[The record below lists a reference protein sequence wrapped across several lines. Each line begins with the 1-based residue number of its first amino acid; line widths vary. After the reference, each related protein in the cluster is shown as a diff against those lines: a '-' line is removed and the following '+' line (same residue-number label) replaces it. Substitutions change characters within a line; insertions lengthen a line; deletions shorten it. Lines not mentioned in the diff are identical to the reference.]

1 MSGLKQNNSRRFREW
16 RRKALLIPAAGLV
29 CLLAVQSAAAQTG
42 TITGV
47 VTDAVTG
54 QTLESALVRLDGAE
68 SGVLSNTSGRY
79 IITGVSTGSHQV
91 TFTILGYEEH
101 TVDVTVTAGG
111 TAQADGELTA
121 GAIRVQDVVVTGVA
135 RGIPKVKLPFTV
147 DKVDIADIPVP
158 PVSAEGWLVGKVAG
172 VKVQSTSGDPGS
184 TSQIMLRAASSISGS
199 ETPLIIVDNVIT
211 TSSFDDIAALD
222 IESFE
227 IVKGAAGA
235 SMYGSR
241 AANGVIQIFTK
252 RGTGFGGRDYN
263 RVQFRQETGLD
274 QQVGRIPLS
283 QNHPWKTDSEGYL
296 VSVQGN
302 RIEGLT
308 NNIPRSRIEN
318 PDLNGE
324 SVSTSFADGDWPWH
338 LDGWTKYDHIDR
350 IFEDGWLI
358 TNYGVVEGRDGGTNY
373 RTSFE
378 HHRDMGLF
386 PQFFDGF
393 GRKGFRMNLD
403 NNVRD
408 GLAMNFSAVYTQNRR
423 DFDNV
428 SFYSLTFMGPYVDLL
443 ERDPCTGTAPANENL
458 CSELERN
465 WTPSEAC
472 PVEGCLYIEPD
483 ALAQASNPLYF
494 AEITDPQSFNSD
506 LKAAVNSR
514 WNPTAWS
521 DIEAVFAVDRNFYNY
536 QYVSP
541 ADIPYNP
548 EDGDQPS
555 VGYTSRSNSRRQAVN
570 AEVTA
575 SVSRAFGDLNTRT
588 RARYLQRTQDY
599 YYFYGSGAD
608 FIASGV
614 PQLQNTDPDSHYVSS
629 SEITTREEGYFL
641 ITGLD
646 YLGKYIFDGVVRRD
660 GSSLFG
666 ASQRW
671 QTYYRTSLA
680 YRPSMESW
688 WPVPDQVN
696 EFKVHWSL
704 GTAGRRPGF
713 YDQYETYSV
722 SSAAIRPVRQGNK
735 DIRPQRSTENEVGVN
750 MVLFNR
756 ITTSLVYAFKTDV
769 DQILSVPL
777 ARSRGGFS
785 FQTQNAG
792 TLESNTWEYTVE
804 APILATEDFSYNV
817 RVNLDRSRS
826 EITELNRPPYRTGT
840 RYVRE
845 GEIYGAHYGVK
856 WAKSCT
862 DLPAGTDC
870 SQFQVNDD
878 GLMVWVGSGNYTD
891 GIAQGLWGTNSEG
904 MTGQDI
910 FDWGMPIRTYGQ
922 NFTRDVECVERR
934 QGATGCTDFVY
945 LGNTMPDLN
954 FSMTHTFRWRGLS
967 LYALFDGELGVDVYN
982 GTRQWAYR
990 DNRSGDMDQGGKADS
1005 HKKPVKY
1012 YQLLYNTNAD
1022 NDWFIEK
1029 SDYLKLRELSLRYS
1043 INPEW
1048 LDAIFAGRVQGAEVN
1063 LIGRN
1068 VYTLTGYSGFDP
1080 EVGGIISRVDS
1091 YQYPNPRRVS
1101 MSVQFTF

>member
-1 MSGLKQNNSRRFREW
+1 MSGTKQNNSRRFREW

-29 CLLAVQSAAAQTG
+29 CLLAVQNAAAQTG

-47 VTDAVTG
+47 VSDAVSG

-68 SGVLSNTSGRY
+68 SGVLTNTSGRY

-121 GAIRVQDVVVTGVA
+121 TALRVQDLVVTGVA

-172 VKVQSTSGDPGS
+172 VKVQSTSGTPGS

-263 RVQFRQETGLD
+263 RVLFRQETGVD
-274 QQVGRIPLS
+274 QQVGSIPLS

-302 RIEGLT
+302 RITDLSD
-308 NNIPRSRIEN
+308 PDVEN

-324 SVSTSFADGDWPWH
+324 SVSTSFMDGEWPPH
-338 LDGWTKYDHIDR
+338 MPLYDHIDR
-350 IFEDGWLI
+350 IFQDGWLI
-358 TNYGVVEGRDGGTNY
+358 TNYGVLEGRDGGTNY

-378 HHRDMGLF
+378 HHRDMGIF

-408 GLAMNFSAVYTQNRR
+408 GLAMNFSAVYTQNNN
-423 DFDNV
+423 DLANV
-428 SFYSLTFMGPYVDLL
+428 SFYGLTFMGPYVDLL
-443 ERDPCTGTAPANENL
+443 RRDPCTSPDENVRSGCTGTAY
-458 CSELERN
+458 
-465 WTPSEAC
+465 PSDAC
-472 PVEGCLYIEPD
+472 PIEGCFYYEPD

-494 AEITDPQSFNSD
+494 AELSDPMRFNSD

-536 QYVSP
+536 HYLFP
-541 ADIPYNP
+541 AGVPYNA
-548 EDGDQPS
+548 EDGDQAS
-555 VGYTSRSNSRRQAVN
+555 TGSTSRANSRRQSVN

-575 SVSRAFGDLNTRT
+575 SISRPSATLTRGHAPATCRERRTTTTSTGTAPNSSRQGSAAAEHGPRLAAREFEREHHPRGRLLPDHGARLPGQVHLRRRRAPRRVQSLRGFAALADVLPDL
-588 RARYLQRTQDY
+588 AGLSPVDGSLVA
-599 YYFYGSGAD
+599 GSG
-608 FIASGV
+608 
-614 PQLQNTDPDSHYVSS
+614 
-629 SEITTREEGYFL
+629 
-641 ITGLD
+641 
-646 YLGKYIFDGVVRRD
+646 
-660 GSSLFG
+660 
-666 ASQRW
+666 
-671 QTYYRTSLA
+671 
-680 YRPSMESW
+680 
-688 WPVPDQVN
+688 PDQRVQG
-696 EFKVHWSL
+696 SL
-704 GTAGRRPGF
+704 VAGHGGTAPGF
-713 YDQYETYSV
+713 TAQYETYSV
-722 SSAAIRPVRQGNK
+722 SAAAIRPVSQGNK
-735 DIRPQRSTENEVGVN
+735 EIKPQRSTENEFGVN

-756 ITTSLVYAFKTDV
+756 ITTSFVYAFKSDV
-769 DQILSVPL
+769 DQILTVPL

-785 FQTQNAG
+785 SQVQNAG

-817 RVNLDRSRS
+817 RLNMDRSRS

-856 WAKSCT
+856 WAKSCN
-862 DLPAGTDC
+862 DLPTGTDC
-870 SQFQVNDD
+870 GQFQKNDD
-878 GLMVWVGSGNYTD
+878 GLLVWVGGANYTD

-904 MTGQDI
+904 MTGQDV
-910 FDWGMPIRTYGQ
+910 FEWGMPVRSYGQ
-922 NFTRDVECVERR
+922 NFTRDTECVERR
-934 QGATGCTDFVY
+934 QGAPGCTDFVY
-945 LGNTMPDLN
+945 LGNTMPDLT
-954 FSMTHTFRWRGLS
+954 S
-967 LYALFDGELGVDVYN
+967 A
-982 GTRQWAYR
+982 
-990 DNRSGDMDQGGKADS
+990 
-1005 HKKPVKY
+1005 
-1012 YQLLYNTNAD
+1012 
-1022 NDWFIEK
+1022 
-1029 SDYLKLRELSLRYS
+1029 
-1043 INPEW
+1043 
-1048 LDAIFAGRVQGAEVN
+1048 
-1063 LIGRN
+1063 
-1068 VYTLTGYSGFDP
+1068 
-1080 EVGGIISRVDS
+1080 
-1091 YQYPNPRRVS
+1091 
-1101 MSVQFTF
+1101 

>member
-1 MSGLKQNNSRRFREW
+1 MSGMEQNNSRFRGW
-16 RRKALLIPAAGLV
+16 RRIALLVPAAGLV
-29 CLLAVQSAAAQTG
+29 CLLAAQSAVAQTG
-42 TITGV
+42 AIAGLV
-47 VTDAVTG
+47 RDGASA
-54 QTLESALVRLDGAE
+54 QTLEGAHVSIDGAE
-68 SGVLSNTSGRY
+68 GGVLTNQSGRY
-79 IITGVSTGSHQV
+79 VVSGVSAGSHEV
-91 TFTILGYEEH
+91 TFALLGYENLTLE
-101 TVDVTVTAGG
+101 VTVVSGETAVLN
-111 TAQADGELTA
+111 ADMVA
-121 GAIRVQDVVVTGVA
+121 GVLDVQDIVVTGVA

-158 PVSAEGWLVGKVAG
+158 PVSAEGYLVGKVPG
-172 VKVQSTSGDPGS
+172 VKVQSTSGTPGS

-263 RVQFRQETGLD
+263 RIQFRNETGLD
-274 QQVGRIPLS
+274 QQVGRIALS
-283 QNHPWKTDSEGYL
+283 QNHPWKTDASGNL
-296 VSVQGN
+296 ISVTGQIIDDLDDPN
-302 RIEGLT
+302 
-308 NNIPRSRIEN
+308 IEN
-318 PDLNGE
+318 PALNGE
-324 SVSTSFADGDWPWH
+324 SVHTSFMDGEWPSH
-338 LDGWTKYDHIDR
+338 MPLYDHIDR
-350 IFEDGWLI
+350 IFQDGWLL
-358 TNYGVVEGRDGGTNY
+358 TNYGVLEGRDGGTNY

-386 PQFFDGF
+386 PQFYDGF
-393 GRKGFRMNLD
+393 GRKGFRLNLD
-403 NNVRD
+403 NQVRD
-408 GLAMNFSAVYTQNRR
+408 GLTMNFSTVYTQNENDRA
-423 DFDNV
+423 NV

-443 ERDPCTGTAPANENL
+443 ARDPNTAGQYP
-458 CSELERN
+458 CGD
-465 WTPSEAC
+465 
-472 PVEGCLYIEPD
+472 EGCFYYEPD
-483 ALAQASNPLYF
+483 ALAQARNPLYF
-494 AEITDPQSFNSD
+494 AELSDPMTYNSD
-506 LKAAVNSR
+506 LKAAANTR
-514 WNPTAWS
+514 WNPTSWS
-521 DIEAVFAVDRNFYNY
+521 DVEAVFAVDRNFYNY
-536 QYVSP
+536 HYIFP
-541 ADIPYNP
+541 AGVPYNA

-555 VGYTSRSNSRRQAVN
+555 TGYTSRSNSRRQSVN

-599 YYFYGSGAD
+599 YYFYGSGGE
-608 FIASGV
+608 FIAAQV
-614 PQLQNTDPDSHYVSS
+614 PQLQNTERDTHYVSS
-629 SEITTREEGYFL
+629 SENTTREEGYFL

-646 YLGKYIFDGVVRRD
+646 YQGKYIFDGVVRRD

-671 QTYYRTSLA
+671 QTYHRTSLA
-680 YRPSMESW
+680 YRPSLEEW
-688 WPVPDQVN
+688 WPLPDQIN
-696 EFKVHWSL
+696 EFKLHWSR

-713 YDQYETYSV
+713 SARYETYIVTSG
-722 SSAAIRPVRQGNK
+722 SIRPNVQGNK
-735 DIRPQRSTENEVGVN
+735 DLRPQLSTENEFGVN

-756 ITTSLVYAFKTDV
+756 FTTSFVYAFKEDT

-777 ARSRGGFS
+777 ARSRGGFAS
-785 FQTQNAG
+785 QTQNAG
-792 TLESNTWEYTVE
+792 TLSSNTWEYSIE
-804 APILATEDFSYNV
+804 APILGTEDFSYNV
-817 RVNLDRSRS
+817 RVNMDRSRS

-856 WAKSCT
+856 WAKKCS
-862 DLPAGTDC
+862 DLPTGTDC

-878 GLMVWVGSGNYTD
+878 GLMVWTGAANYTD

-904 MTGQDI
+904 KTGEDI
-910 FDWGMPIRTYGQ
+910 FRWGLPIRSWGQ
-922 NFTRDVECVERR
+922 NHSLSDQCVERR
-934 QGATGCTDFVY
+934 AGADGCTDFVY

-954 FSMTHTFRWRGLS
+954 FSMTHSFRWRGLS
-967 LYALFDGELGVDVYN
+967 LYALFDGEIGVDVYN

-990 DNRSGDMDQGGKADS
+990 DNRSGDMDQGGRADGM
-1005 HKKPVKY
+1005 KKPVVY
-1012 YQLLYNTNAD
+1012 YQILYNTNAD

-1029 SDYLKLRELSLRYS
+1029 SDFLKLRELSIRYAL
-1043 INPEW
+1043 NPEW
-1048 LDAIFAGRVQGAEVN
+1048 LDAIFAGRVTGAEIN

-1068 VYTLTGYSGFDP
+1068 LYTLTEYGGFDP

-1101 MSVQFTF
+1101 FSVQLTF